1 MTMQITYSKF
11 FSRIFS
17 GIFFC
22 YLLLILDIP
31 LSASE
36 TGKEGIYYFNLDLR
50 DWGGMQVDDIY
61 QGQFALIHDRP
72 KEYLELHALYP
83 RLQSGSERP
92 DSENPVKN
100 QIPSPAGIPFAL
112 SIEPGKNV
120 NNLGGRFGAYQRSP
134 SSAQVHVT
142 RETISLSYH
151 REAEGFCGMWIHLF
165 DSAAQPGGRIF
176 LNSQSYHSLAFRI
189 RGRQGDEVCSLRVAD
204 NIWLEKED
212 SIHVGEVAPFTPSG
226 KIEREWT
233 PVEIPLD
240 RFPASIQRQSLASL
254 IVSIDKPGESA
265 IEIKDICFQVGT
277 PQSKEEIHSAPNK
290 IQPLPHKKQTATWV
304 WNTPDILAQ
313 KEDEETLIRFLT
325 GKKIDLLFLQI
336 PAPFY
341 SAEFNDESL
350 QSLKTFRTLMA
361 SLTQAGIQV
370 SALDGG
376 RDYGHPENHGTVL
389 TVLSHIL
396 QYNQSV
402 PSNERFIGVHYDIEP
417 HALPGFGSTQRQEFL
432 IHLLSLYEKMAI
444 RLRDTDL
451 VLGVDIPF
459 WYDSSD
465 ELTGKSNQVIFQGK
479 YKNVCHHIL
488 DRVSYAVLMD
498 YRTYTEKPDGIIANA
513 KEELEYTSRIGK
525 PLFIALE
532 TRPVL
537 DQTLYRFKNT
547 PSKTVPDPF
556 PPNGLLILQTQLES
570 IQSILCT
577 SFQSFQAIKPNLQ
590 ANAAHRWFWPIESA
604 IFSSGAKISF
614 ASHGI
619 QFLQKVLNE
628 TEANLNRYP
637 SFQGFAIHDYV
648 HYKNLCQEE

>member
-1 MTMQITYSKF
+1 MQTQFMNYAISPNL
-11 FSRIFS
+11 FSFVNI
-17 GIFFC
+17 C
-22 YLLLILDIP
+22 LILFIITIP
-31 LSASE
+31 IPASE
-36 TGKEGIYYFNLDLR
+36 VGEEGVYYFNLNLR
-50 DWGGMQVDDIY
+50 DWGGMQVEDIY

-83 RLQSGSERP
+83 RLQSDSESP
-92 DSENPVKN
+92 DSGDTVKN

-112 SIEPGKNV
+112 TIQPGQNV
-120 NNLGGRFGAYQRSP
+120 NNLGGRFGAYQRYP
-134 SSAQVHVT
+134 SSAQVQVT
-142 RETISLSYH
+142 GGIISLSYH
-151 REAEGFCGMWIHLF
+151 RETEGFCGMWIHLF
-165 DSAAQPGGRIF
+165 DSAAPIGGRIF
-176 LNSQSYHSLAFRI
+176 LNSQPYHSLAFQI
-189 RGRQGDEVCSLRVAD
+189 RGRQGGEVCSLRVAD
-204 NIWLEKED
+204 NHWLEKED
-212 SIHVGEVAPFTPSG
+212 SIQVSEVVPFTPSG

-233 PVEIPLD
+233 PVVIPLD

-254 IVSIDKPGESA
+254 IVSIDNPGEGI

-277 PQSKEEIHSAPNK
+277 PQSKEEIHSAPHG
-290 IQPLPHKKQTATWV
+290 IQPLPRKKQTATWV
-304 WNTPDILAQ
+304 WNTPDILARN
-313 KEDEETLIRFLT
+313 EEETLICFLT
-325 GKKIDLLFLQI
+325 SKKIDLLFLQI

-341 SAEFNDESL
+341 STEFNDESL
-350 QSLKTFRTLMA
+350 QSLKTFRALMA

-376 RDYGHPENHGTVL
+376 RDYGHPENHETVL

-402 PSNERFIGVHYDIEP
+402 PTDERFIGVHYDIEP

-432 IHLLSLYEKMAI
+432 IHLLSLYEKMSI
-444 RLRDTDL
+444 RLLDTGL

-459 WYDSSD
+459 WYDSPD
-465 ELTGKSNQVIFQGK
+465 ELTGKSNQIVYRGQL
-479 YKNVCHHIL
+479 KNICHHIL

-498 YRTYTEKPDGIIANA
+498 YRTYTEGPDGIIANA
-513 KEELEYTSRIGK
+513 KEELEYSSRIGK

-547 PSKTVPDPF
+547 PSKTIPDPF
-556 PPNGLLILQTQLES
+556 PQNGLLIIQTQPES

-577 SFQSFQAIKPNLQ
+577 SFQSFQALKSNLQ
-590 ANAAHRWFWPIESA
+590 AKAAHRWFWPIDSA

-614 ASHGI
+614 APHGI

-628 TEANLNRYP
+628 TEAKLNRYP
-637 SFQGFAIHDYV
+637 SFQGIAIHDYV
-648 HYKNLCQEE
+648 HYKNLCREE